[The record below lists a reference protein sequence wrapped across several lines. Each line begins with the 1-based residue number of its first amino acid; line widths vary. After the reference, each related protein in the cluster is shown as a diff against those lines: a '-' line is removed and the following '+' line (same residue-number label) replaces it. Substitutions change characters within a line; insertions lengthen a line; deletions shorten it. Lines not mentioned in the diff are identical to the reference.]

1 MRKFHVLALLGIIL
15 LTACDKQKQAAE
27 EMLQQAEQQFANRQ
41 YDQALLTIDS
51 LRRTCP
57 NVVEARKQALKLKQE
72 ISLKQAEEELAV
84 VDSILLTANQQF
96 EELQQKVGEARRTL
110 SATPEELTKLTLTR
124 MHRDS
129 LQTRFDVLCSKIRYI
144 RKKQKEL

>member
-1 MRKFHVLALLGIIL
+1 MRNAIILTLLGIFL
-15 LTACDKQKQAAE
+15 LTACDKQQRAAE
-27 EMLQQAEQQFANRQ
+27 EMLQQAEQQFADRQ
-41 YDQALLTIDS
+41 YDLALSTLDS

-57 NVVEARKQALKLKQE
+57 KAVEARKQALRLKQD

-84 VDSILLTANQQF
+84 VDSTLLAANQQF
-96 EELQQKVGEARRTL
+96 EALKHQVEEAKQSL

-124 MHRDS
+124 MYRDS
-129 LQTRFDVLCSKIRYI
+129 LQTRFDLLCSKIRYI